1 MSILALFSNH
11 GYNILATLVIVLVIG
26 LILFFENKFIKKK
39 EEKWPRW
46 ILAIFFLVSFVV
58 VLFGAVL
65 IMLVWGFD
73 FQSYY
78 MGIQSDVIGFVEASV
93 GALIGSLFVIL
104 LSMFLLKIAKLT
116 FKNVGSKPGP
126 LQKRKKTIGKVTLS
140 IIRYFVGIIALLVVL
155 AIWGVNV
162 MPALAG
168 LGIMGLV
175 IGLGAQKFINDLISG
190 FFIIFEHHFDVGDKI
205 EVQGFKGEVTD
216 IGLKTTKLKNWKGDI
231 KILANGEINT
241 LINFSKNAS
250 IAEVEFGIA
259 YEADIN
265 KAIEV
270 LNLELPKLLQHY
282 PQILETPQVLGVI
295 RLDNSSVTMKVICKT
310 LNEQHYGVER
320 GMRQFIKETLDKN
333 GIEIPFPQV
342 VVSYKD
348 KV

>member
-1 MSILALFSNH
+1 MSIVALFTNQ
-11 GYNILATLVIVLVIG
+11 GYNVLATIGIVLVIG

-39 EEKWPRW
+39 EEKWPRF
-46 ILAIFFLVSFVV
+46 ILAVFFFISFVV
-58 VLFGAVL
+58 LLLGAILV
-65 IMLVWGFD
+65 MLVWGFD
-73 FQSYY
+73 FESYY
-78 MGIQSDVIGFVEASV
+78 LSIQSDVVTYIEASI
-93 GALIGSLFVIL
+93 GALIGTLFVLL

-116 FKNVGSKPGP
+116 FKNVGLKPGP

-140 IIRYFVGIIALLVVL
+140 IIRYFVGIIALLVIL

-216 IGLKTTKLKNWKGDI
+216 IGLKTTRVVNWKGDI

-265 KAIEV
+265 KTIEV
-270 LNLELPKLLQHY
+270 LKQALPKLLQLY
-282 PQILETPQVLGVI
+282 PQVIETPQVLGVTK
-295 RLDNSSVTMKVICKT
+295 LDNSSVNIKVICKT

-320 GMRQFIKETLDKN
+320 GLRQLIKETLDQH

-348 KV
+348 KA